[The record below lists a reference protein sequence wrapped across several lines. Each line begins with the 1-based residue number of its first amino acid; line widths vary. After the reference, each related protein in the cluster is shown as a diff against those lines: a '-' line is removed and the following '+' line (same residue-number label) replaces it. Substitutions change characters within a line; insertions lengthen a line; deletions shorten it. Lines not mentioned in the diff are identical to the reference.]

1 MPLSRAVRSGW
12 LARLAHRAAAAGCGA
27 ATLLLLGCPKKITKT
42 DTNPQ
47 PRVNELVGVTRPT
60 PAPGPGEGTATKQP
74 GQTEEQRA
82 AQLLASR
89 GEDIPIKES
98 PTIAFVE
105 PSAEDK
111 VILKP
116 IYFEYNKSN
125 IRPEYQPV
133 LENISK
139 WMAKKADNQLL
150 VEGHCDERGT
160 DEYNLALGERRAL
173 AVRRYLV
180 ALGVSADRL
189 HTISYG
195 EEKPA
200 DPGHD
205 EAAWSKNRRAEFKV
219 SAQ

>member
-1 MPLSRAVRSGW
+1 MKRGSTVFLTMLMVPAV
-12 LARLAHRAAAAGCGA
+12 GA
-27 ATLLLLGCPKKITKT
+27 LLLGCPKKITKT
-42 DTNPQ
+42 DDTPQ
-47 PRVNELVGVTRPT
+47 PKVSELVGVTRPAPST
-60 PAPGPGEGTATKQP
+60 SPAAGDAATRQP
-74 GQTEEQRA
+74 TDKQTEEQRT

-98 PTIAFVE
+98 PTMEFVE
-105 PSAEDK
+105 PAPEDK

-125 IRPEYQPV
+125 IRPEYQTV
-133 LENISK
+133 LENISR
-139 WMAKKADNQLL
+139 WLAKKDGQQLL

-180 ALGVSADRL
+180 ALGVSADRV

-200 DPGHD
+200 VPGSD

>member
-1 MPLSRAVRSGW
+1 MKRGPRVCFAMLLVPAV
-12 LARLAHRAAAAGCGA
+12 GA
-27 ATLLLLGCPKKITKT
+27 LLLGCPKKVTKT
-42 DTNPQ
+42 EETPQ
-47 PRVNELVGVTRPT
+47 PRVNELVGVTRPAPP
-60 PAPGPGEGTATKQP
+60 PADSADTAGRRTD
-74 GQTEEQRA
+74 EQRT

-98 PTIAFVE
+98 PTIAFVD
-105 PSAEDK
+105 PSPADRAT
-111 VILKP
+111 LKT
-116 IYFEYNKSN
+116 IYFDYDKSN

-139 WMAKKADNQLL
+139 WLAKNAEQQLL
-150 VEGHCDERGT
+150 IEGHCDERGT

-180 ALGVSADRL
+180 ALGVLSDRL

-200 DPGHD
+200 VSGSD

-219 SAQ
+219 SAR

>member
-1 MPLSRAVRSGW
+1 MKRGPGLFFAVLMVPAVS
-12 LARLAHRAAAAGCGA
+12 A
-27 ATLLLLGCPKKITKT
+27 LLLGCPKKVVKP
-42 DTNPQ
+42 DTAPQ
-47 PRVNELVGVTRPT
+47 PRVSELVGVTRPAPATT
-60 PAPGPGEGTATKQP
+60 PGGDAGANQP
-74 GQTEEQRA
+74 AGRQTDEQRT
-82 AQLLASR
+82 AQLLAAR

-98 PTIAFVE
+98 PAIAFVE
-105 PSAEDK
+105 PAPEDRL
-111 VILKP
+111 VLKP
-116 IYFEYNKSN
+116 IYFEYNKSS

-139 WMAKKADNQLL
+139 WLGKRNETQLL

-180 ALGVSADRL
+180 ALGVSADRV

-200 DPGHD
+200 VPGSD
-205 EAAWSKNRRAEFKV
+205 ESAWSKNRRSEFKV

>member
-1 MPLSRAVRSGW
+1 MKRGSKVFITMLMVPASVA
-12 LARLAHRAAAAGCGA
+12 
-27 ATLLLLGCPKKITKT
+27 LLLGCPKKVVKS
-42 DTNPQ
+42 DPPQ
-47 PRVNELVGVTRPT
+47 PRVNEMVGVTRPT
-60 PAPGPGEGTATKQP
+60 APTAPAEVAPAKQP
-74 GQTEEQRA
+74 TDRRTEEQRTE
-82 AQLLASR
+82 QLLASR

-98 PTIAFVE
+98 PTMAFVE
-105 PSAEDK
+105 PGAEDK
-111 VILKP
+111 ATLKP

-125 IRPEYQPV
+125 IRPEFQPV
-133 LENISK
+133 LENIAK
-139 WMAKKADNQLL
+139 WLGKRSESQLL

-180 ALGVSADRL
+180 ALGVSADRV

-205 EAAWSKNRRAEFKV
+205 EAAWSKNRRTEFKV

>member
-1 MPLSRAVRSGW
+1 MKRGSRMLFTILTVPAV
-12 LARLAHRAAAAGCGA
+12 GA
-27 ATLLLLGCPKKITKT
+27 LLLGCPKKITKT
-42 DTNPQ
+42 GTTPQ
-47 PRVNELVGVTRPT
+47 PRVSESVGVTRPT
-60 PAPGPGEGTATKQP
+60 APPAPSISIDDSAGTKKPTSGP
-74 GQTEEQRA
+74 TEEQRT

-98 PTIAFVE
+98 PSIEFVDPAGE
-105 PSAEDK
+105 NK
-111 VILKP
+111 GIFKP
-116 IYFEYNKSN
+116 IYFEYNKSS

-133 LENISK
+133 LENIAK
-139 WMAKKADNQLL
+139 WLVTNDRSQLL

-180 ALGVSADRL
+180 ALGASSDRV

-200 DPGHD
+200 VPGSD
-205 EAAWSKNRRAEFKV
+205 ESAWSKNRRAEFKV
-219 SAQ
+219 STQ

>member
-1 MPLSRAVRSGW
+1 MKRGPRLCVTILMVPAVS
-12 LARLAHRAAAAGCGA
+12 A
-27 ATLLLLGCPKKITKT
+27 LLLGCPKKITKT
-42 DTNPQ
+42 DETPQ
-47 PRVNELVGVTRPT
+47 PKISELVGVTRPT
-60 PAPGPGEGTATKQP
+60 PAPAPSPEAPKQP
-74 GQTEEQRA
+74 ANTQTEEQRVS
-82 AQLLASR
+82 QLLASR

-98 PTIAFVE
+98 PTMEFVE

-111 VILKP
+111 VVFKT

-125 IRPEYQPV
+125 IRPEFQPI

-139 WMAKKADNQLL
+139 WMAAKTEHQLL

-173 AVRRYLV
+173 SVRRYLV
-180 ALGVSADRL
+180 ALGVSADRI

-205 EAAWSKNRRAEFKV
+205 EAAWSKNRRTEFKV

>member
-1 MPLSRAVRSGW
+1 MKRGSRMLFTVLMVPAV
-12 LARLAHRAAAAGCGA
+12 GA
-27 ATLLLLGCPKKITKT
+27 LLLGCPKKITKT
-42 DTNPQ
+42 DATPQ
-47 PRVNELVGVTRPT
+47 PRVSELVGVTRPG
-60 PAPGPGEGTATKQP
+60 ASSSPGDSAGTRQSTDRK
-74 GQTEEQRA
+74 TDEQRT

-98 PTIAFVE
+98 PTIEFVD
-105 PSAEDK
+105 PASADK
-111 VILKP
+111 GVLKS
-116 IYFEYNKSN
+116 IYFEYDKSN

-133 LENISK
+133 LESISQWLVK
-139 WMAKKADNQLL
+139 NSGSQLL
-150 VEGHCDERGT
+150 IEGHCDERGT

-180 ALGVSADRL
+180 ALGASSDRV

-200 DPGHD
+200 VPGSD
-205 EAAWSKNRRAEFKV
+205 ESAWSKNRRAEFKV

>member
-1 MPLSRAVRSGW
+1 MKRGPKVVFTILMVPAVS
-12 LARLAHRAAAAGCGA
+12 A
-27 ATLLLLGCPKKITKT
+27 LLLGCPKKVTKT
-42 DTNPQ
+42 EETPQ
-47 PRVNELVGVTRPT
+47 PKVSELVGVTRPAPAATSAGDAT
-60 PAPGPGEGTATKQP
+60 PSKQP
-74 GQTEEQRA
+74 AQRQTEDQRT

-98 PTIAFVE
+98 PAIEFVE
-105 PSAEDK
+105 PAAADK
-111 VILKP
+111 TVLKT

-139 WMAKKADNQLL
+139 WLAKKDGQQLL

-180 ALGVSADRL
+180 ALGVSADRV

-219 SAQ
+219 SAK

>member
-1 MPLSRAVRSGW
+1 MKRGSKVLFTILMVP
-12 LARLAHRAAAAGCGA
+12 AASA
-27 ATLLLLGCPKKITKT
+27 LLLGCPKKVVKT
-42 DTNPQ
+42 DTTPQ
-47 PRVNELVGVTRPT
+47 PRVSELVGVTRTT
-60 PAPGPGEGTATKQP
+60 PATSPGSDAGVKQP
-74 GQTEEQRA
+74 SDRQTDEQRT

-98 PTIAFVE
+98 PTIEFVE
-105 PSAEDK
+105 PAAEDK
-111 VILKP
+111 VVLKP

-133 LENISK
+133 LEGISK
-139 WMAKKADNQLL
+139 WMGKKSAVQLL

-180 ALGVSADRL
+180 ALGVSADRV

-200 DPGHD
+200 VSGSD
-205 EAAWSKNRRAEFKV
+205 EAAWSKNRRVEFKV

>member
-1 MPLSRAVRSGW
+1 MKRVPRVLFTALMIPAV
-12 LARLAHRAAAAGCGA
+12 GA
-27 ATLLLLGCPKKITKT
+27 LLLGCPKKISKT
-42 DTNPQ
+42 DATAQ
-47 PRVNELVGVTRPT
+47 PKVNELIGVTRPK
-60 PAPGPGEGTATKQP
+60 PPGSPTDDGSAAKQLSDR
-74 GQTEEQRA
+74 QTEEQRT

-98 PTIAFVE
+98 PTMEFVD
-105 PSAEDK
+105 PSPEDK
-111 VILKP
+111 LILKP

-139 WMAKKADNQLL
+139 WLAKKAAQQLL
-150 VEGHCDERGT
+150 IEGHCDERGT

-180 ALGVSADRL
+180 ALGISADRV

-200 DPGHD
+200 VLGSD

>member
-1 MPLSRAVRSGW
+1 MKRGSRRVFTILMVPAV
-12 LARLAHRAAAAGCGA
+12 GA
-27 ATLLLLGCPKKITKT
+27 LLLGCPKKITKT
-42 DTNPQ
+42 DATPQ
-47 PRVNELVGVTRPT
+47 PKVSEMVGVTRP
-60 PAPGPGEGTATKQP
+60 PASSAGDGAGTKQP
-74 GQTEEQRA
+74 TDRKTDEQRM

-98 PTIAFVE
+98 PTIEFVD
-105 PSAEDK
+105 PAAEDK
-111 VILKP
+111 AVFKP

-133 LENISK
+133 LEGISK
-139 WMAKKADNQLL
+139 WLVKKDESQLL
-150 VEGHCDERGT
+150 IEGHCDERGT

-173 AVRRYLV
+173 AVRRYLI
-180 ALGVSADRL
+180 ALGISSDRV

-200 DPGHD
+200 VPGSD

>member
-1 MPLSRAVRSGW
+1 MKRGSRMLFTMLTIPAV
-12 LARLAHRAAAAGCGA
+12 GA
-27 ATLLLLGCPKKITKT
+27 LLLGCPKKITKT
-42 DTNPQ
+42 DDKPQ
-47 PRVNELVGVTRPT
+47 PKVSELVGVTRPT
-60 PAPGPGEGTATKQP
+60 QPTGPPSDEGTTSKQQP
-74 GQTEEQRA
+74 DRKTDEQRTE
-82 AQLLASR
+82 QLLASR
-89 GEDIPIKES
+89 GEDIPINES
-98 PTIAFVE
+98 PAIEFVE

-116 IYFEYNKSN
+116 IYFDYNKSS

-133 LENISK
+133 LEKISK
-139 WMAKKADNQLL
+139 WMADKAGHQLL

-180 ALGVSADRL
+180 ALGVSADRV

-200 DPGHD
+200 VAGSD
-205 EAAWSKNRRAEFKV
+205 EAAWSKNRRVEFKV

>member
-1 MPLSRAVRSGW
+1 MKRGPKVFFTVLMVPAV
-12 LARLAHRAAAAGCGA
+12 GA
-27 ATLLLLGCPKKITKT
+27 LLLGCPKKVTKT
-42 DTNPQ
+42 DATPQ
-47 PRVNELVGVTRPT
+47 PKVSELVGVTRPGQA
-60 PAPGPGEGTATKQP
+60 PAPSGDDSAAKRLTDK
-74 GQTEEQRA
+74 QTEEQRT

-98 PTIAFVE
+98 PTVAFVE
-105 PSAEDK
+105 PAPDDK
-111 VILKP
+111 AILKP

-125 IRPEYQPV
+125 IRPEYQSV

-139 WMAKKADNQLL
+139 WLVKNSGQQLL

-173 AVRRYLV
+173 AVRRYLI
-180 ALGVSADRL
+180 ALGVLAERV

-200 DPGHD
+200 VPGSD
-205 EAAWSKNRRAEFKV
+205 ESAWSKNRRSEFKV

>member
-1 MPLSRAVRSGW
+1 MKRGSAV
-12 LARLAHRAAAAGCGA
+12 LFTVLVVPAVGA
-27 ATLLLLGCPKKITKT
+27 LLLGCPKKVVKK
-42 DTNPQ
+42 DTAPQ
-47 PRVNELVGVTRPT
+47 PKVSELVGVTRPT
-60 PAPGPGEGTATKQP
+60 VPTAPAAGESTSAKMPTDKQ
-74 GQTEEQRA
+74 TDEQRT

-98 PTIAFVE
+98 PAVEFVD
-105 PSAEDK
+105 PTAEEK
-111 VILKP
+111 SILKP

-133 LENISK
+133 LENIAE
-139 WMAKKADNQLL
+139 WLTKKDGTQLL
-150 VEGHCDERGT
+150 IEGHCDERGT

-173 AVRRYLV
+173 AVRRYLI
-180 ALGVSADRL
+180 ALGVAADRA

-200 DPGHD
+200 VPGSD

>member
-1 MPLSRAVRSGW
+1 MKRGPKVFFTMLMVPAV
-12 LARLAHRAAAAGCGA
+12 GA
-27 ATLLLLGCPKKITKT
+27 LLLGCPKKIAKT
-42 DTNPQ
+42 DSAPQ
-47 PRVNELVGVTRPT
+47 PKVSELVGVTRPKSG
-60 PAPGPGEGTATKQP
+60 ASGDEGATKQP
-74 GQTEEQRA
+74 ANKQTEEQRI

-89 GEDIPIKES
+89 GEDIPIAES
-98 PTIAFVE
+98 PTLEFVD
-105 PSAEDK
+105 PAPEDK
-111 VILKP
+111 NVLKT
-116 IYFEYNKSN
+116 IYFDYNKSN

-139 WMAKKADNQLL
+139 WLAKKAEQQLL

-180 ALGVSADRL
+180 ALGVSADRV

-200 DPGHD
+200 VVGSD
-205 EAAWSKNRRAEFKV
+205 EAAWSKNRRAAFKV

>member
-1 MPLSRAVRSGW
+1 MRSSRILFTMVMVPTM
-12 LARLAHRAAAAGCGA
+12 GA
-27 ATLLLLGCPKKITKT
+27 LLLGCPKKITKT
-42 DTNPQ
+42 DETPQ
-47 PRVNELVGVTRPT
+47 PRVTELVGVTRPAT
-60 PAPGPGEGTATKQP
+60 AGSGTATKP
-74 GQTEEQRA
+74 ATDRQTDEQRT

-98 PTIAFVE
+98 PTIEFVD
-105 PSAEDK
+105 PAKEDQ

-116 IYFEYNKSN
+116 IYFEYNKSS

-139 WMAKKADNQLL
+139 WLAKNTKQQLL

-180 ALGVSADRL
+180 ALGVSADRV

-200 DPGHD
+200 VIGSD
-205 EAAWSKNRRAEFKV
+205 EAAWSKNRRAAFKV